1 MYWGLYC
8 MGRKSKRLFAGI
20 FALFFALSAWE
31 NTGFLSLAAE
41 RTSVTKMWA
50 ASVREVGE
58 VPQLWP
64 GLQHKKV
71 QYAMID
77 GETAYCMNYG
87 LRGYKGLAVTG
98 SGWRTTAL
106 SGEQEKRLL
115 YCLYY
120 GFAAESE
127 GRPNQEEACAYI
139 ATQAMVWNI
148 TSGIFGG
155 ETADAAAGIVCASA
169 PDPDQAFS
177 KYVDLKRQVEHA
189 CGQRVPSFA
198 ASEAAGAPVYELCW
212 NSGNQRYELTL
223 EDTNGAL
230 DDFALS
236 LSGYEVQKEQGR
248 ITISTQE
255 AQTVPTQAVLQ
266 SDLVNVVAT
275 DSCVYW
281 LTGLEGYQEFVSER
295 PIGSP
300 LYGFFQVK
308 TEPLGAIT
316 VCKEGEQLT
325 GWDGSR
331 FVYET
336 CRLPGAVFRLTA
348 QEDIFRGNS
357 VKEYEKGEIVADQL
371 VTGEDGQVTVEQ
383 LPPGTYQIT
392 ELQSIPGFTI
402 DSKPR
407 TVKIE
412 HKDQKVEVQYE
423 AASIYNARQTALVSV
438 KKKDEATKKPL
449 AGGQYTLYAGN
460 EIKNRQ
466 GQVIV
471 TEGTAL
477 ETAVTGADG
486 IAVFSVDLPVDNSYY
501 IKETRAP
508 EGYVRDTETI
518 YRFSFEAATSTKET
532 MEFAYGFFDER
543 VVGSLRLRK
552 RDRETGQARP
562 QGNASLKDAV
572 YGLYARETVYLAA
585 DVLYQPDELVA
596 TLTTDENGCASVD
609 NLYLGKYYL
618 KELTPPKGY
627 VLDETEYEVAL
638 DYLGD
643 LVTEVQ
649 KEITVSEQ
657 VKEQP
662 FGLIKVADDGQAT
675 EGALLAG
682 AGFQAYLKSSLRLK
696 PDGGYD
702 FDRAEPIALG
712 ADGATTIY
720 TDERGQA
727 VSVALPYGVYVVV
740 ETVTPHNMKTISPFE
755 VTIEEHHPTEPQQW
769 RVFLDRSFRA
779 KLRIIKK
786 DGDTGRTVL
795 IPGAEFKIF
804 NLDTGA
810 YVVQYTTY
818 PSKVEHTSFFTDEDG
833 DLILPETLPV
843 GNYRIEEVTAPAGYV
858 RNKDHVVI
866 AVDTDTAYRVDEDT
880 QEAVIEVEYVNAP
893 TVGQLRIEKRGEVL
907 KDFEKSMFLFQEM
920 PLAGAK
926 FEIYA
931 AEDIYTADGQ
941 TDESGVRTCYYRK
954 GDLVATLVTGADG
967 QAVLAKLP
975 LGTYRVVEVE
985 APYGYVA
992 GEKEQL
998 VTLAYADDETPVI
1011 YANLTVSNAYQ
1022 KARVSVKKTDAK
1034 DGRMLPG
1041 AVLGLYAAEDILA
1054 DDGTVIVKKDAELG
1068 QAVTGEDGIAVFVLL
1083 LPMGRYYVKELQ
1095 APAGYVRTDES
1106 ISVEASY
1113 QAQGQAVLELTAE
1126 LTNAPVEEPPKT
1138 GDEAAP
1144 WLYAGMCLSSTA
1156 WLLVSGW
1163 RRRRK

>member
-1 MYWGLYC
+1 

-41 RTSVTKMWA
+41 RASVTKMWA

-98 SGWRTTAL
+98 SEWRTTAL
-106 SGEQEKRLL
+106 SGEQEKQLL

-139 ATQAMVWNI
+139 ATQSMVWNI

-155 ETADAAAGIVCASA
+155 ETADAAAEIVCASA

-177 KYVDLKRQVEHA
+177 KYVDLKRQVERA
-189 CGQRVPSFA
+189 CSQRLPSFA
-198 ASEAAGAPVYELCW
+198 EAEAEGAPIYELCW
-212 NSGNQRYELTL
+212 NSQNQRYELTL
-223 EDTNGAL
+223 EDANGAL
-230 DDFALS
+230 GDFALS

-255 AQTVPTQAVLQ
+255 AQTVPTQALLQ
-266 SDLVNVVAT
+266 SDLVNVVAA

-295 PIGSP
+295 PNGSP

-316 VCKEGEQLT
+316 VCKEGEQLA
-325 GWDGSR
+325 GWDGTR

-348 QEDIFRGNS
+348 QEDIFRGNG
-357 VKEYEKGEIVADQL
+357 VKVYEKGEIVADQL

-412 HKDQKVEVQYE
+412 YKDQKVEVQYE

-518 YRFSFEAATSTKET
+518 YRFSFEAATSTKKT
-532 MEFAYGFFDER
+532 MEFAYGFSDER

-552 RDRETGQARP
+552 TDRETGQARP
-562 QGNASLKDAV
+562 QGDASLKGAV

-585 DVLYQPDELVA
+585 DVLYQPDELAA
-596 TLTTDENGCASVD
+596 TLTTNENGCASVE
-609 NLYLGKYYL
+609 NLYLGRYYL

-649 KEITVSEQ
+649 KEITVSDQ
-657 VKEQP
+657 VKKQP

-682 AGFQAYLKSSLRLK
+682 AGFQAYLKSSLPLK
-696 PDGGYD
+696 PDGSYD
-702 FDRAEPIALG
+702 FDRAEPVVLG

-727 VSVALPYGVYVVV
+727 VSVALPYGAYVVV

-755 VTIEEHHPTEPQQW
+755 VNIEEHHPTEPQQW
-769 RVFLDRSFRA
+769 RVFLNRSFRA

-858 RNKDHVVI
+858 KNKDHVVI

-880 QEAVIEVEYVNAP
+880 QEAVIEVEYVNTP

-907 KDFEKSMFLFQEM
+907 KGFDKGMFLFQEM
-920 PLAGAK
+920 MLAGAK

-941 TDESGVRTCYYRK
+941 TDESGARTCYYRK
-954 GDLVATLVTGADG
+954 GDLVTTLVTDADG
-967 QAVLAKLP
+967 QAVLAKLL

-992 GEKEQL
+992 GAKEQL
-998 VTLAYADDETPVI
+998 VTLAYADDEITVI

-1022 KARVSVKKTDAK
+1022 KARVSVKKTDTK
-1034 DGRMLPG
+1034 DGRMLAG

-1054 DDGTVIVKKDAELG
+1054 DDGTVIVKKDVELG
-1068 QAVTGEDGIAVFVLL
+1068 QAVTGDDGIAVFALL

-1095 APAGYVRTDES
+1095 APAGYVRTDEA
-1106 ISVEASY
+1106 IPVEASY
-1113 QAQGQAVLELTAE
+1113 QAEGQAVLELTAE
-1126 LTNAPVEEPPKT
+1126 LANAPVEVPPKT
-1138 GDEAAP
+1138 GDEAVP